1 MERGSSTADR
11 YAPEQERTYHLSLL
25 IGQDVS
31 AWAAHDLTHGT
42 VMALSWGKG
51 DQALRDDL
59 LPRSPVS
66 VSFVSLPEWSALV
79 PDAALVP
86 GSEAQHLKLVHG
98 GIPTGAMRDEPIGSL
113 AATCIYVHDDL
124 TERAVLQRYPNAR
137 ALPLHGVLVRAV
149 EARHGRTPLILAHRS
164 ADRLDVHVMREGRLV
179 MSNSFPA
186 RSVHDVLYFTL
197 LAAETTALDPM
208 TTEVQLCGTHAGKAD
223 LDLLRRYFT
232 HCVPASGPGW
242 SELRPSAGTF
252 PERWLAA
259 LDQFAC
265 VS

>member
-1 MERGSSTADR
+1 MERGSCAASR
-11 YAPEQERTYHLSLL
+11 YVPDQERTYHLSLL

-31 AWAAHDLTHGT
+31 AWAAHDLSNGA
-42 VMALSWGKG
+42 VMALGWGKG

-59 LPRSPVS
+59 LPQRPVS

-86 GSEAQHLKLVHG
+86 GTEALHLKLVHG
-98 GIPTGAMRDEPIGSL
+98 GIPTGAMRDEPIAPL
-113 AATCIYVHDDL
+113 AATCIYVHDDI
-124 TERAVLQRYPNAR
+124 TERGVLNRYPNAR

-149 EARHGRTPLILAHRS
+149 AARHGRTPIILAHRT
-164 ADRLDVHVMREGRLV
+164 AERLDVNVMKEGRLV
-179 MSNSFPA
+179 LSNSYPT
-186 RSVHDVLYFTL
+186 RSVNDVLYFVL
-197 LAAETTALDPM
+197 LAAEATALDPAS
-208 TTEVQLCGTHAGKAD
+208 TELQLCGTHVGKPD
-223 LDLLRRYFT
+223 IDLLRRYFT
-232 HCVPASGPGW
+232 HCVPASGAGW
-242 SELRPSAGTF
+242 SELHPTEAAA